1 MTTEQ
6 TAEFFAT
13 SEFPKVV
20 GKASKGPKRGKA
32 KPGSGLARLQQA
44 ATMDTVAAV
53 KPEPVAGTSNSPE
66 ISRLFLT
73 AGKATFTLSKLATG
87 ERFTY
92 EISKPE
98 PFYGSYFAS
107 VMKGSDNESDYRYIA
122 MMSGSD
128 LRLRFTKGS
137 RFAPDTKEARGLQF
151 VLDVVAGRKV
161 LPVGFELRRSS
172 KCGRCG
178 RKLTV
183 PSSIDAG
190 IGPECA
196 GKIAA

>member
-1 MTTEQ
+1 MTQLE
-6 TAEFFAT
+6 EFLFSG
-13 SEFPKVV
+13 SEFPTVTKP
-20 GKASKGPKRGKA
+20 GRGPKRIKVTHR
-32 KPGSGLARLQQA
+32 LAQA
-44 ATMDTVAAV
+44 AHMAAV
-53 KPEPVAGTSNSPE
+53 AEKAEPVAVPATSNSPE
-66 ISRLFLT
+66 LSRLFLT

-92 EISKPE
+92 EICKPE
-98 PFYGSYFAS
+98 ENFYGDFFAS
-107 VMKGSDNESDYRYIA
+107 VMKGNDNETDFRYIA
-122 MMSGSD
+122 MMSGAS
-128 LRLRFTKGS
+128 LTLRFTKGS
-137 RFAPDTKEARGLQF
+137 KFASDSKEARGLAY

-196 GKIAA
+196 GKL

>member
-1 MTTEQ
+1 MQQLEEVLFTG
-6 TAEFFAT
+6 
-13 SEFPKVV
+13 SEFPPAI
-20 GKASKGPKRGKA
+20 GKRSVKRRSKPNGGVNH
-32 KPGSGLARLQQA
+32 LQQA
-44 ATMDTVAAV
+44 VRMVTVAEKA
-53 KPEPVAGTSNSPE
+53 EPVQQSNSPE

-73 AGKATFTLSKLATG
+73 AGKATFTISKVATG

-92 EISKPE
+92 EIAKPE
-98 PFYGSYFAS
+98 NFHGDFFAS
-107 VMKGSDNESDYRYIA
+107 VMKGSDNESDYSYIG
-122 MMSGSD
+122 MMSQAE

-137 RFAPDTKEARGLQF
+137 KFAPETKEARGLQF

-161 LPVGFELRRSS
+161 LPAGFELRRSS

-196 GKIAA
+196 GKL

>member
-1 MTTEQ
+1 MTLEQ
-6 TAEFFAT
+6 VLFSG
-13 SEFPKVV
+13 SEIHPAV
-20 GKASKGPKRGKA
+20 KASRGPKRNKKIVGGADRLAQAVTMQVVAEKA
-32 KPGSGLARLQQA
+32 A
-44 ATMDTVAAV
+44 
-53 KPEPVAGTSNSPE
+53 PVLVSNSPE
-66 ISRLFLT
+66 ISRLFLL
-73 AGKATFTLSKLATG
+73 AGKATFTISKVATG

-122 MMSGSD
+122 MMSQTD

-137 RFAPDTKEARGLQF
+137 RFAPDSKEARGLQF

-161 LPVGFELRRSS
+161 LPEGFELRRSS

-196 GKIAA
+196 GKL

>member
-1 MTTEQ
+1 MTNLET
-6 TAEFFAT
+6 FLFSG
-13 SEFPKVV
+13 SEFPAAVKM
-20 GKASKGPKRGKA
+20 ARGPKAAPKKA
-32 KPGSGLARLQQA
+32 TGGLGRLQQTAKMDAVRQAVQPA
-44 ATMDTVAAV
+44 A
-53 KPEPVAGTSNSPE
+53 TSNSAE

-73 AGKATFTLSKLATG
+73 AGKATFTLSKVATG

-98 PFYGSYFAS
+98 TFYGSYFAS
-107 VMKGSDNESDYRYIA
+107 VMKGADNESDFRYIG
-122 MMSGSD
+122 MMAEAD

-137 RFAPDTKEARGLQF
+137 KFAADSKEAHGLQF

-161 LPVGFELRRSS
+161 LPSGFELRRSS

-196 GKIAA
+196 GKL

>member
-1 MTTEQ
+1 MTMTEL
-6 TAEFFAT
+6 TEFLFSSSELPAAT
-13 SEFPKVV
+13 
-20 GKASKGPKRGKA
+20 GKPAVKRRGKA
-32 KPGSGLARLQQA
+32 NRGRLAQIVKMDAARQA
-44 ATMDTVAAV
+44 A
-53 KPEPVAGTSNSPE
+53 EPVAKPEVAASNSPE

-92 EISKPE
+92 EIAKPE
-98 PFYGSYFAS
+98 NFHGDFFAS
-107 VMKGSDNESDYRYIA
+107 VMKGSDNETDYRYIA
-122 MMSGSD
+122 MMSQVE

-137 RFAPDTKEARGLQF
+137 KFAVDSKEARGLQF

-161 LPVGFELRRSS
+161 LPAGFELRRST

-196 GKIAA
+196 EKL

>member
-6 TAEFFAT
+6 IDAFFAV
-13 SEFPKVV
+13 SEFPPVV
-20 GKASKGPKRGKA
+20 AKKRGPKRAPKA
-32 KPGSGLARLQQA
+32 KPGTGLARLQQA
-44 ATMDTVAAV
+44 ATMDTVAV
-53 KPEPVAGTSNSPE
+53 KAEPVGTSNTPE

-137 RFAPDTKEARGLQF
+137 RFAPDSKEARGLQF
-151 VLDVVAGRKV
+151 VLDVVAGRKT
-161 LPVGFELRRSS
+161 LPEGFELRRSS

-196 GKIAA
+196 EKI

>member
-1 MTTEQ
+1 MNLDQ
-6 TAEFFAT
+6 FLV
-13 SEFPKVV
+13 SEFPPAHEIV
-20 GKASKGPKRGKA
+20 SKGSAKRRSKA
-32 KPGSGLARLQQA
+32 NGGRLAQA
-44 ATMDTVAAV
+44 ARIDAVRQAA
-53 KPEPVAGTSNSPE
+53 EPVAAKQDSSNSPE

-92 EISKPE
+92 EIAKPE
-98 PFYGSYFAS
+98 NFHGDFFAS

-122 MMSGSD
+122 MMSEAT
-128 LRLRFTKGS
+128 LALRFTKGS
-137 RFAPDTKEARGLQF
+137 RFAVDSKEARGLQF

-161 LPVGFELRRSS
+161 LPAGFELRRST

-196 GKIAA
+196 EKL

>member
-6 TAEFFAT
+6 TAEFFST
-13 SEFPKVV
+13 SEFPQVV
-20 GKASKGPKRGKA
+20 KRTGKGPKRAPKA
-32 KPGSGLARLQQA
+32 KPGSGLARLQQV
-44 ATMDTVAAV
+44 ATMDTVAA
-53 KPEPVAGTSNSPE
+53 KAEPVTGTSNSPE

-98 PFYGSYFAS
+98 PFYGSFFAS

-161 LPVGFELRRSS
+161 LPAGFELRRSS